1 MKTYYEGFSNAA
13 GVYKI
18 INIQNG
24 RIYIGSAKE
33 FKRRCKDHIKQL
45 RINRHS
51 NKFLQ
56 HDFNKCGEDAF
67 EFRVI
72 EVVPNSTKEQ
82 RFEVEQK
89 YLNEVFDKQEH
100 CYNINPNTTQLE
112 RSVFSKNPEAT
123 KEKLRQKS
131 KALWQDPVYVEKRVA
146 SLRKLNENPEYRKKL
161 SVAQQKSWDENK
173 EARTTKSSM
182 TMKQK
187 FIDNPEFAAKSKANL
202 IPNKAK
208 PDEEYSLKPALITPD
223 GEVLDNI
230 RNAKKFARD
239 HDLDTS
245 GIYKVLKG
253 QLKSYKG
260 YSLF

>member
-1 MKTYYEGFSNAA
+1 MKTYYEGFSKEA

-24 RIYIGSAKE
+24 RIYIGSAKR
-33 FKRRCKDHIKQL
+33 FKERAQGHLKHL
-45 RINRHS
+45 RANKHS
-51 NKFLQ
+51 NKYLQ
-56 HDFNKCGEDAF
+56 HDFNKCGEDSF
-67 EFRVI
+67 EFHVI

-82 RFEVEQK
+82 RFDVEQK
-89 YLNEVFDKQEH
+89 YLTEFFDKQEQ
-100 CYNINPNTTQLE
+100 CYNIKSVSVQDE
-112 RSVFSKNPEAT
+112 RSVFSKDPEKT

-131 KALWQDPVYVEKRVA
+131 KALWQDPVYVEKRI
-146 SLRKLNENPEYRKKL
+146 SGLRKLNENPEYRKKL

-173 EARTTKSSM
+173 EARTTKSSI

-208 PDEEYSLKPALITPD
+208 ADEEYSLKPSLVSPE
-223 GEVLDNI
+223 GEVFDNI
-230 RNAKKFARD
+230 RNAKQFARD

-245 GIYKVLKG
+245 SIYKVLKG